1 MGSRSKRDAGIRSLV
16 ILCSVLCGVGATAS
30 FYVVLVRVPAL
41 ANTKLDVLFG
51 TLQGVAVGLLFAI
64 AALLTLI
71 SCTWSGERTDRR
83 PFPWSA
89 TDDNKVSGEP
99 EIKDSLA

>member
-1 MGSRSKRDAGIRSLV
+1 MGVRSKRHAVIRSLV
-16 ILCSVLCGVGATAS
+16 ILCSVLCSIGTTAS

-64 AALLTLI
+64 AALLTNFMYMYWQ
-71 SCTWSGERTDRR
+71 TNR
-83 PFPWSA
+83 PSTLP
-89 TDDNKVSGEP
+89 
-99 EIKDSLA
+99 LASD